1 MTKFA
6 KNPPPPSN
14 GAEKAH
20 KCKKK
25 QLCGFYHEI
34 ANFKSN
40 GIIKK
45 TGAGTTPV
53 K

>member
-6 KNPPPPSN
+6 ENPPPPSY

-20 KCKKK
+20 KCKNK

-34 ANFKSN
+34 ANFNSN